1 MLPLPIIKNPQP
13 FKLLSSRSAGVS
25 GEHLPS
31 LHRGRGSDSLPRTA
45 GSPLP
50 PPCVEFQRESLEHV
64 IELNSNWSH
73 PNRPFTVAFSMHR
86 ANPER
91 RQEGPGRAGLLSPIS
106 TQKPWGSAVSTL
118 PTQLGLGLPLK
129 KAPHCTRQQGHVL
142 SLSLVPQ
149 GRVVGPCP
157 DCQAQHSPTGCPRP
171 LAGPAREPRPILW
184 PKVSEDLSLQS
195 P

>member
-1 MLPLPIIKNPQP
+1 MLPLLIIKKPEP
-13 FKLLSSRSAGVS
+13 FKLLSSRPAGVS

-73 PNRPFTVAFSMHR
+73 SNGPFPVAFSMHR
-86 ANPER
+86 ANPEG
-91 RQEGPGRAGLLSPIS
+91 RQEGPGVLGILSPTS
-106 TQKPWGSAVSTL
+106 TQKPRGSAVSSPL
-118 PTQLGLGLPLK
+118 TQLGSGPPLK
-129 KAPHCTRQQGHVL
+129 KAPRCTRQQGHVM

-149 GRVVGPCP
+149 GRLVGPCP
-157 DCQAQHSPTGCPRP
+157 DSQAQHSPTGCPRP
-171 LAGPAREPRPILW
+171 LAGPAREPRPIRW
-184 PKVSEDLSLQS
+184 PKVPEDLSLQS